1 MTKITIN
8 TPIWK
13 EPRSIGIAEDKMTS
27 NYLCVEITYQNK
39 KGQRLY
45 PDKYWLPR
53 EHALCYPVQNLKG
66 HRLHIIPIGHLR
78 VIPDAI

>member
-8 TPIWK
+8 TPIWSK
-13 EPRSIGIAEDKMTS
+13 RAIGIAEDKMTS
-27 NYLCVEITYQNK
+27 NYIVIEITYEKQD
-39 KGQRLY
+39 GQRLY
-45 PDKYWLPR
+45 PDKYYILR
-53 EHALCYPVQNLKG
+53 DHAMCYPTQELKG